1 MKEIGYIRAVKDGY
15 ASVIFKRKSGCG
27 DNCAGCKS
35 ACAASSIATDIK
47 DTLGVSVGDMVEIN
61 MPTKSFFTMTFW
73 TYTFPLIMLVI
84 GLAGSIF
91 IFKNLGIKQ
100 YELLATLVGLLF
112 LGISYSVLSHMDK
125 KLGKKQS
132 YSLEMTRILNR

>member
-1 MKEIGYIRAVKDGY
+1 MKEIGYIKSVKDGY

-35 ACAASSIATDIK
+35 NCGSNTITTDVK
-47 DTLGVSVGDMVEIN
+47 DTLGVSIGDMVEID
-61 MPTKSFFTMTFW
+61 MATKSFFAMTFW

-84 GLAGSIF
+84 GLVSSLL

-100 YELLATLVGLLF
+100 YELLAAAVGLVF
-112 LGISYSVLSHMDK
+112 LSISYSVLSHMDK
-125 KLGKKQS
+125 KLGKNQS
-132 YSLEMTRILNR
+132 YTLKMTRILNR

>member
-1 MKEIGYIRAVKDGY
+1 MKEIGYIKSVKDGY

-27 DNCAGCKS
+27 DNCPSCKAGCGSK
-35 ACAASSIATDIK
+35 SIATDVK
-47 DTLGVSVGDMVEIN
+47 DTLGVSIGDTVEID

-84 GLAGSIF
+84 GLVGSIL
-91 IFKNLGIKQ
+91 IFKNLDVKK
-100 YELLATLVGLLF
+100 YELLGTAVGLVF
-112 LGISYSVLSHMDK
+112 LAISYSILSHMDK

-132 YSLEMTRILNR
+132 YNLKMTRILNK